1 MATSDFDAGIA
12 TPGSNDKQQAVFVK
26 DIGPNAQFS
35 VQTTSLPPFKDD
47 EVLIRV
53 SHSGLCHTDVAFAYG
68 EWQQLGFGMSN
79 GNCTPGHEGVGHVVG
94 VGAKVT
100 NLKLGDRVGT
110 KWLRRVCG
118 ECSWCMKGDEHLC
131 AHGQIYG
138 QASSGSLQQYVASQ
152 AKFTPIIPDAIPME
166 QAGPLLCAGV
176 TIFRG
181 IKLCNAAPR
190 DWIVISGAGGGLG
203 HLGVQFA
210 AKMGIRIIGIDSGDK
225 KDFCLSLG
233 VDHFIDFQVCQD
245 IPAEVAQVT
254 GRGAK
259 GVLVPVGT
267 PSSYQ
272 QATRMLC
279 PGGTLV
285 CIGLP
290 PGSFTLPLQLIE
302 IISGGY
308 TVTGVNASSL
318 RHIQETLDF
327 AAQHRVWS
335 RTQVLP
341 LEAVGQAFKS
351 LKDGKAK
358 GRVVLDLQ

>member
-1 MATSDFDAGIA
+1 MTSSDLHASLPTVGIKN
-12 TPGSNDKQQAVFVK
+12 SQQAVFVK
-26 DIGPNAQFS
+26 DIGSNPQFS
-35 VQTTSLPPFKDD
+35 IQETSLPPFEDD
-47 EVLIRV
+47 EVLIHL

-68 EWQQLGFGMSN
+68 EWQEIGFGMSD
-79 GNCTPGHEGVGHVVG
+79 GNCTPGHEGVGHVVD
-94 VGAKVT
+94 VGARVT
-100 NLKLGDRVGT
+100 NLKIGDRVGT

-118 ECSWCMKGDEHLC
+118 ECSHCKNGTEHLC
-131 AHGQIYG
+131 QEGKIYG

-152 AKFTPIIPDAIPME
+152 AIFTPVIPDAIPME
-166 QAGPLLCAGV
+166 KAGPLLCAGV

-181 IKLCNAAPR
+181 LKLSNASPGE
-190 DWIVISGAGGGLG
+190 WIVVSGAGGGLG

-210 AKMGIRIIGIDSGDK
+210 AKMGLRIVGIDSGDK

-233 VDHFIDFQVCQD
+233 VDHFIDFQVCPD
-245 IPAEVAQVT
+245 VPAEVVRVT
-254 GRGAK
+254 GGGAK

-272 QATRMLC
+272 QATRMLG
-279 PGGTLV
+279 PAGTLV

-318 RHIQETLDF
+318 RHIQETLEF
-327 AAQHRVWS
+327 AARHQVWP
-335 RTQVLP
+335 RTQLIP
-341 LEAVGQAFKS
+341 MGKAGEAFKA
-351 LKDGKAK
+351 LKAGKAK